1 MALTE
6 PLLAVLLV
14 LCLLW
19 IAYRGEKERYT
30 ERIRELAAKPSDYA
44 ALLAAG
50 VATLRRIEERA
61 IRASRPRPEPG
72 DLPGV
77 QVRRQSGK

>member
-6 PLLAVLLV
+6 PLLFVLLV

-30 ERIRELAAKPSDYA
+30 ERIRDLAAKPSDSA
-44 ALLAAG
+44 ALLAAAT
-50 VATLRRIEERA
+50 ATLKRIEERA
-61 IRASRPRPEPG
+61 IRAGRQRPEPG

-77 QVRRQSGK
+77 QVQQK